1 MMESQPDKK
10 KLAGSLSLLMA
21 FALAGT
27 SVISARVVSQAL
39 GVFTIASVSLL
50 IAFLFLLP
58 ACTGKWMHHLRLLS
72 LRTWIFLLLQAL
84 FGIFLFRFF
93 LLNGIRRTS
102 AMEAGILTG
111 ATPAITAIIAILF
124 LRETVSVTLILGIA
138 TTVGGIMT
146 VQGLFDPGGTF
157 SSGHVI
163 GNLLVLCAAA
173 SESTFNVISRACFSK
188 TNQEDRHELPALI
201 QTELVIGMAFLLCL
215 FPALWESPLHRL
227 SDAGWV
233 AWLSLF
239 WYGVFVTALAFIF
252 WYSGIKRCGA
262 LSAAA
267 FSGMMPLTS
276 MLLSITVLGETAGW
290 QQWIGGFAILAGMV
304 LVSVSRQSTRKKAVF
319 SKIPYRSEALEK
331 GSDPEWVTDAL
342 FRRRS

>member
-27 SVISARVVSQAL
+27 SVISARAVSHIL
-39 GVFTIASVSLL
+39 GTFTIASVSLL

-58 ACTGKWMHHLRLLS
+58 TCTGKWTHHLRLLS
-72 LRTWIFLLLQAL
+72 LRTCLFLLLQAL

-93 LLNGIRRTS
+93 LLNGIRLTS

-111 ATPAITAIIAILF
+111 ATPAITAILAILF
-124 LRETVSVTLILGIA
+124 LREAVSVTLIVGIA
-138 TTVGGIMT
+138 STVGGIMT
-146 VQGLFDPGGTF
+146 LQGLFDPGGTF
-157 SSGHVI
+157 SSGHVF

-173 SESTFNVISRACFSK
+173 SESTFNVISRAFFSK
-188 TNQEDRHELPALI
+188 TNQKDSHDLPPLI

-215 FPALWESPLHRL
+215 VPALWESPFQKL
-227 SDAGWV
+227 SEAGWV

-276 MLLSITVLGETAGW
+276 MLLSMTVLGETAGW
-290 QQWIGGFAILAGMV
+290 QQWIGGFAILAGMI
-304 LVSVSRQSTRKKAVF
+304 LVSVSKQTVNKPEGLPKLS
-319 SKIPYRSEALEK
+319 YLSEELEK
-331 GSDPEWVTDAL
+331 
-342 FRRRS
+342 